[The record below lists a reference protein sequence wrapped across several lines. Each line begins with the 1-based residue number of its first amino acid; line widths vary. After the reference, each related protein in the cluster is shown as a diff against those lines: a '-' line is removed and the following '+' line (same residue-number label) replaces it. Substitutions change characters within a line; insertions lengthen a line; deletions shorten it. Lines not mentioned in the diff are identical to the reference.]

1 MASRGGITVKGAPA
15 SAEQKR
21 ILKRALALADRWNA
35 PYKAKVALVEALIV
49 ESEAKNLSTPS
60 ADGYGSY
67 GVLQGLERY
76 HRRSDLM
83 DPDYQVGVF
92 LGRGRGGK
100 KTGGKGFT
108 GRGNAISLS
117 KTGMKSGDIA
127 QAIEGS
133 AYPHRY
139 QEVQREAMKI
149 VRLLGGTPSMRGV
162 QAVGGNDGELKSEG
176 VSSAQ
181 AGKLAVLQN
190 YLQQQDPNNPLLQI
204 VSQRLGVAQEAQTAT
219 AGTTPRR
226 SASPSAPATRGPGR
240 TRRASARAQGL
251 SPLKELFYDPQG
263 GWKGTQPIGPIGGHS
278 DHVHVAAG
286 PKTIVRL
293 GKRAQDMGLNV
304 GENSHFNGGH
314 RVTSGHVANSN
325 HYRDEA
331 IDVSGSPKKMSAFA
345 HYIRRLYGL

>member
-1 MASRGGITVKGAPA
+1 MGTFTTTAYGPP
-15 SAEQKR
+15 
-21 ILKRALALADRWNA
+21 WNA
-35 PYKAKVALVEALIV
+35 MEGTGVTSKGVKLRKGQQKLVVAVDPSVIPYGTKLKIWPNPFGD
-49 ESEAKNLSTPS
+49 KNLVFTAGDTGGAFQGGKRKIDFFIASGRK
-60 ADGYGSY
+60 AQNAW
-67 GVLQGLERY
+67 GVRQA
-76 HRRSDLM
+76 
-83 DPDYQVGVF
+83 QVKIV
-92 LGRGRGGK
+92 GRGSPK
-100 KTGGKGFT
+100 
-108 GRGNAISLS
+108 
-117 KTGMKSGDIA
+117 DIA
-127 QAIEGS
+127 T
-133 AYPHRY
+133 
-139 QEVQREAMKI
+139 
-149 VRLLGGTPSMRGV
+149 LGPPSMNGV
-162 QAVGGNDGELKSEG
+162 KAVGNSRNAVAKSEG
-176 VSSAQ
+176 ISAAQ
-181 AGKLAVLQN
+181 TQQINKLGILQN

-263 GWKGTQPIGPIGGHS
+263 GWKGTQSIGPIGGHS

-345 HYIRRLYGL
+345 RYMRRLYGL